1 MNELQGRQN
10 TAVLIDYENISYFLK
25 NTFRESAE
33 LSSYTTEII
42 RNLRLHLE
50 EKLGV
55 RVIIMN
61 AYADF
66 ERVGGGALGALYLM
80 GVLSHNILGTA
91 HRNAA
96 DMQLCI
102 DLMQLLYTRNDI
114 DSFVL
119 VGGDRDYIPV
129 VQHLKRS
136 GRQVWVSAFRDT
148 LSGDLLEIIGESH
161 FIDSWP
167 MLSNTSMEKLNAS
180 KSEEDP
186 RRSDIPRLAG
196 PRVVG
201 QISLNTI
208 QRPRPAYR
216 VPSGPSAPI
225 VAAENEDGT
234 LTPTARECMMC
245 ILQFINERRMAEPG
259 ITLLLRY
266 LTDAM
271 PQLANWERK
280 SILEQLQVAGVLSV
294 EQRPGVD
301 YPYSVAVVNYNHQA
315 VQDLV
320 S

>member
-1 MNELQGRQN
+1 MNELQGRQH
-10 TAVLIDYENISYFLK
+10 TAVLIDYENLSYYLK
-25 NTFRESAE
+25 NTFRETSE

-50 EKLGV
+50 EKLGL
-55 RVIIMN
+55 RVIITN

-102 DLMQLLYTRNDI
+102 DLMQLLYTRNDV

-129 VQHLKRS
+129 VQHLKRN

-161 FIDSWP
+161 FIDLWP
-167 MLSNTSMEKLNAS
+167 MLSPTSMEKLNANRTD
-180 KSEEDP
+180 EDS
-186 RRSDIPRLAG
+186 RRSDYPRLAG

-201 QISLNTI
+201 QIALNTV
-208 QRPRPAYR
+208 QRPRPYR
-216 VPSGPSAPI
+216 APSPAGSGTPI
-225 VAAENEDGT
+225 VAELADGT
-234 LTPTARECMMC
+234 LSPEARECMTC

-271 PQLANWERK
+271 PQMANWERK
-280 SILEQLQVAGVLSV
+280 SLLEQLQLTGVLSV

-315 VQDLV
+315 VQELLA
-320 S
+320 

>member
-1 MNELQGRQN
+1 VSELQGRQN
-10 TAVLIDYENISYFLK
+10 TAVLIDYENVSYFLK

-50 EKLGV
+50 EKLGL
-55 RVIIMN
+55 RVIVMN

-129 VQHLKRS
+129 VQHLKRN

-148 LSGDLLEIIGESH
+148 LSGDLLEIIGESQ
-161 FIDSWP
+161 FIDIWP
-167 MLSNTSMEKLNAS
+167 MLSPASLEKLNANRV
-180 KSEEDP
+180 EEDN
-186 RRSDIPRLAG
+186 RRSDVPRLAG

-201 QISLNTI
+201 QISLNSI
-208 QRPRPAYR
+208 QRPRPYR
-216 VPSGPSAPI
+216 TPSTTPTVNS
-225 VAAENEDGT
+225 VENEDGT
-234 LTPTARECMMC
+234 LSPMARECMMC